1 MFSSSESSSAPRPR
15 IPSIAQGLTVNIPAR
30 PKLDTVLES
39 IKNGAEVIDMYSLL
53 LTHED
58 IQRIVLAFS
67 SVPAHSKITLKINE
81 LFTNPHSERYEDLI
95 LFWDAVKYK
104 VQEIIWN
111 GNRFYNK
118 FFIYI
123 SDDIKKDSEI
133 KVDNKFINCDRTDS
147 TRAATPGTP
156 KSSSQ
161 KSERT
166 PMGSP
171 QMEVVS
177 PAPLHSSV
185 AFFSPYPL
193 AAKPNNALPSS
204 GAKSGF

>member
-1 MFSSSESSSAPRPR
+1 MFSSSASASAPRPR

-30 PKLDTVLES
+30 PKLDAVLES
-39 IKNGAEVIDMYSLL
+39 IKNRAEVIDMYSLL
-53 LTHED
+53 LSHED

-118 FFIYI
+118 FFIYVR
-123 SDDIKKDSEI
+123 DDINKDSEI

-147 TRAATPGTP
+147 SHATPGTP

-166 PMGSP
+166 PRESP
-171 QMEVVS
+171 KMDVVS
-177 PAPLHSSV
+177 PAPLHALSVFSHFPSAPKPHNVLSS
-185 AFFSPYPL
+185 PG
-193 AAKPNNALPSS
+193 AKP
-204 GAKSGF
+204 